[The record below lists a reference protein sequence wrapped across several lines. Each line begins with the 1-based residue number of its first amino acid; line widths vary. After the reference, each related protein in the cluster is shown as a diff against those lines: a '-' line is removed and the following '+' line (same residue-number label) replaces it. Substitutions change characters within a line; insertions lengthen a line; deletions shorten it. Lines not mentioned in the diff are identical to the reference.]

1 MLQKRASFLFS
12 FIKMFPKLS
21 KKGGVGGGGGATGLL
36 ALSVSLQNSPLVFY
50 SLRVLHK

>member
-21 KKGGVGGGGGATGLL
+21 KKGGVGGGATGLL

>member
-21 KKGGVGGGGGATGLL
+21 KKGGVGGGDGIAGLV
-36 ALSVSLQNSPLVFY
+36 SVSSKFAFG
-50 SLRVLHK
+50 VL

>member
-21 KKGGVGGGGGATGLL
+21 KKGGVGGGGGGGGDGIAGLV
-36 ALSVSLQNSPLVFY
+36 SVSSKFAFG
-50 SLRVLHK
+50 VL